1 MESSLL
7 KCVFIASK
15 KYKISLLISHNEAS
29 TLCNFIESIINTN
42 VLVLNTNIGLE
53 IYYNSTIDYTILIAN
68 SFLLIASKQGKEA
81 KEYRIVSFNT
91 FPDLKDGIQQMLV
104 RFSSMP
110 LAFTCY
116 LENLFY
122 QLNINYKKNNQL
134 IAILFSIW
142 EQILN
147 SLVSNKLIDTSF
159 YQFKKSIIKFNIKN
173 TSDHI
178 LKELITNAI
187 SSLRQN

>member
-29 TLCNFIESIINTN
+29 TLCNFIESTINTN

-68 SFLLIASKQGKEA
+68 SFLLITAKQGKEA
-81 KEYRIVSFNT
+81 KEYRIVSFST

-110 LAFTCY
+110 LALKCY

-122 QLNINYKKNNQL
+122 QLDINYKKNNQL
-134 IAILFSIW
+134 ISILFSIW

-147 SLVSNKLIDTSF
+147 SLVSNNLNDTNF
-159 YQFKKSIIKFNIKN
+159 NQFKKSIIKFNIKN
-173 TSDHI
+173 SSNHI

-187 SSLRQN
+187 SSLQQN